1 MFLNF
6 LLGEKFMER
15 RVLKEEKFIEVIS
28 GRKVMRKN
36 VNKHFLGEMFMKRIV
51 LYLFPGRKVM
61 ERNGLTLRLLNEAK
75 EETWK
80 KLLWSKIN
88 TTLNIFNCNLIHC
101 TAMPTLLFKMLVIIV
116 HQKRRREK
124 KNKMPN
130 SNLFRVQ

>member
-1 MFLNF
+1 
-6 LLGEKFMER
+6 MER

-88 TTLNIFNCNLIHC
+88 TTLNISNCNLIHC

-124 KNKMPN
+124 KNKTPN

>member
-1 MFLNF
+1 
-6 LLGEKFMER
+6 
-15 RVLKEEKFIEVIS
+15 
-28 GRKVMRKN
+28 
-36 VNKHFLGEMFMKRIV
+36 
-51 LYLFPGRKVM
+51 M
-61 ERNGLTLRLLNEAK
+61 ERNGLTLREAK

-101 TAMPTLLFKMLVIIV
+101 TAMSTLLFKMLVIIV

>member
-1 MFLNF
+1 
-6 LLGEKFMER
+6 
-15 RVLKEEKFIEVIS
+15 
-28 GRKVMRKN
+28 
-36 VNKHFLGEMFMKRIV
+36 
-51 LYLFPGRKVM
+51 M

-124 KNKMPN
+124 KNKTPN

>member
-1 MFLNF
+1 
-6 LLGEKFMER
+6 MER

-88 TTLNIFNCNLIHC
+88 TTLNISNCNLIHC

-124 KNKMPN
+124 NNGTMRYDRDRYTAPR
-130 SNLFRVQ
+130 S